1 MLARHRTG
9 GRRAARGDAAE
20 LRSTDRRKGCHQG
33 RPRLVSARVF
43 AGGGAQANLDV
54 HVRPSRALHLMRKRA
69 HDRHSMWVAD
79 CRPPHRPSPCSP
91 AMRRMESRIIRAEP
105 PASSADRWAGRWPAS
120 GTASTSRCTPI
131 RCWSWARN
139 TLGRSPTADRRRTI
153 SRHLYETVRRPY
165 RTRLPDADHGEG
177 TNLRF
182 GKGETRREPDAMIS
196 KFPSA
201 EERSTSWRPA
211 EPPAIFQWRCLV
223 GSARRTVRV
232 RSRGRCNKFD

>member
-1 MLARHRTG
+1 MLAGTG
-9 GRRAARGDAAE
+9 RAGDEPLGEMPPNYGRLTVEKAAIKAVLAWCRPE
-20 LRSTDRRKGCHQG
+20 YLPVVVPRRD
-33 RPRLVSARVF
+33 
-43 AGGGAQANLDV
+43 LDV

-139 TLGRSPTADRRRTI
+139 TLGRSPTAHRRRTI

-211 EPPAIFQWRCLV
+211 EPPAIFQWRRLV